1 MKYKNLK
8 FGMMGA
14 AMLALSGAMVLGQ
27 TALAWGPERPTYT
40 DADPAEHAT
49 FNSIVDESG
58 IGDERDFVRIE
69 EKNSGREYSSEIVIE
84 AGKQYEVYIY
94 YHNDASETYNTEKYN
109 YVGIA
114 RDVRLA
120 SSFPLSLEKNERA
133 AVVGKITSTNAEP
146 AAVWDEAYVTAKEA
160 VTLHYVTG
168 SAKIYNKRGT
178 NGSVLSTNLFSEKGT
193 FLGMDVLNGVIFGCD
208 QYSGYVVYT
217 IQTKAVET
225 TTPEDPTPNP
235 DPDPTPDPEPEPEPD
250 PEPTPDPDPEPEPT
264 PVVPEEL
271 PNTGPAEIVLAV
283 IIVIAVVAGGVYW
296 YKSSKEVRKVTKRAK
311 GKKK

>member
-8 FGMMGA
+8 FGVVGA
-14 AMLALSGAMVLGQ
+14 VTLVLSGVMIYGQ

-40 DADPAEHAT
+40 NEKPADHAV
-49 FNSIVDESG
+49 FNSITNNAAV
-58 IGDERDFVRIE
+58 GDERDFVRIE
-69 EKNSGREYSSEIVIE
+69 EKNSGRAYSSEIILE

-94 YHNDASETYNTEKYN
+94 YHNDASETYNSEKYN

-114 RDVRLA
+114 QNVRLA

-133 AVVGKITSTNAEP
+133 AVVGKITSTNTDPAE
-146 AAVWDEAYVTAKEA
+146 VWDEAYVTAKEA
-160 VTLHYVTG
+160 MTLHYVTG
-168 SAKIYNKRGT
+168 SARISNKWGSS
-178 NGSVLSTNLFSEKGT
+178 GSVLSRNLFSETGT
-193 FLGMDVLNGVIFGCD
+193 FLGMDVLNGVIFGCE
-208 QYSGYVVYT
+208 QYSGQVVYT

-225 TTPEDPTPNP
+225 TTPE
-235 DPDPTPDPEPEPEPD
+235 EPD
-250 PEPTPDPDPEPEPT
+250 PEPTPDPDPEPIPT

-271 PNTGPAEIVLAV
+271 PYTGPAEIILAV

-296 YKSSKEVRKVTKRAK
+296 YKSSKEVKKVTKRAK